1 MVIPVSSML
10 YGTQLSMSAITL
22 PGKKNKMGRGGK
34 IFSLPFF
41 SEAKQKGKA
50 QILYYPTVHMD
61 KQFSN
66 AHKDFTM
73 CSEKIQ

>member
-1 MVIPVSSML
+1 
-10 YGTQLSMSAITL
+10 
-22 PGKKNKMGRGGK
+22 MGRGGK

-61 KQFSN
+61 KQLSN

-73 CSEKIQ
+73 CSEKVQ